1 MKNWILMKRCIGS
14 AKPHRTVFR
23 FFARYYDA
31 EKVIHQRIF
40 WNWENISK
48 SGRKFKPKIMKNWIF
63 NEKVHRISKTTQ
75 NYFSL
80 FGKILRCWRSDSSA
94 HFMKLRKYLKIW
106 AQIRP
111 KMMKNCIF
119 NEKMHRISK
128 TTQNSFSLFRKILRC
143 WRSDS

>member
-1 MKNWILMKRCIGS
+1 MKRCIVS

-23 FFARYYDA
+23 FFGRYYDA
-31 EKVIHQRIF
+31 EEVIHQRIF

-48 SGRKFKPKIMKNWIF
+48 SGPKFKPKIMKNCIF

-80 FGKILRCWRSDSSA
+80 FGKILRSWRSESSA
-94 HFMKLRKYLKIW
+94 HFMKLRKYLKIR

-111 KMMKNCIF
+111 KMTKNWIF
-119 NEKMHRISK
+119 NEKIHRIRK
-128 TTQNSFSLFRKILRC
+128 IWQNRFSLFHKILRC